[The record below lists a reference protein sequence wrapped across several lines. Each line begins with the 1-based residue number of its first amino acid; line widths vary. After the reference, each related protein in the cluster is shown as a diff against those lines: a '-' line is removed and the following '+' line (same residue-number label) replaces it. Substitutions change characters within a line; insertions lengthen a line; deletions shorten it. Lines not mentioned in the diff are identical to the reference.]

1 MPDYRP
7 MEGYEQLETDENGII
22 PGIVLKNA
30 DHPDGLKPGIYYL
43 REETPLAYKPLGF
56 DIRITIADDGKGM
69 PEELKKTLF
78 NPFVTGN
85 RARTSGGGTGLGM
98 TIAKRIVDL
107 HGGSI
112 RLVDPPDEGRS
123 TEFEIIFHKGDPQWA

>member
-1 MPDYRP
+1 
-7 MEGYEQLETDENGII
+7 
-22 PGIVLKNA
+22 
-30 DHPDGLKPGIYYL
+30 
-43 REETPLAYKPLGF
+43 
-56 DIRITIADDGKGM
+56 
-69 PEELKKTLF
+69 
-78 NPFVTGN
+78 
-85 RARTSGGGTGLGM
+85 M